1 MKMETKITRRC
12 FSLGKL
18 EKQGVF
24 WKTGSSPAGHF
35 LAQARRGT

>member
-1 MKMETKITRRC
+1 MKVFQFRE
-12 FSLGKL
+12 L